1 VRFRFRS
8 PIAACVLSVLV
19 GGCAADAPTT
29 PAATPTLDAA
39 LAEVAHPA
47 LDFAT
52 ATFSGAGAVVPAI
65 IPSTCQLDTA
75 SQVFVCAQVTG
86 GWLTLD
92 QSYVLLDAAGAK
104 QSAFDPTTTKG
115 VSVTNAVSGQN
126 TDQGNTLTVDG
137 QETLDLTGLGSARH
151 TLNGTSLTLTTYVSA
166 ANLTHPPVQSTIT
179 TKITDLVIP
188 VVPSGQPVAWPLSG
202 TIATKTIV
210 EFGEPIP
217 SGGTSTTAVVTLT
230 FNGSSVVTLS
240 MTRPSG
246 GVQTCRLNLALVS
259 GGVGCP

>member
-1 VRFRFRS
+1 VLFRFRS

-19 GGCAADAPTT
+19 GGCAADTSTT

-39 LAEVAHPA
+39 LGEIAHPA

-65 IPSTCQLDTA
+65 IPSSCQLDTA
-75 SQVFVCAQVTG
+75 SQVFVCAPVTG

-137 QETLDLTGLGSARH
+137 QQTLDLTGIGSTRH

-166 ANLTHPPVQSTIT
+166 TNLTHPVQSTIT
-179 TKITDLVIP
+179 TQITDLVIP

-202 TIATKTIV
+202 TIATKTIA

-240 MTRPSG
+240 MTLPSG
-246 GVQTCRLNLALVS
+246 GVRTCRVNLALVQ
-259 GGVGCP
+259 GVGCP

>member
-1 VRFRFRS
+1 VLFRFRS

-19 GGCAADAPTT
+19 GGCAADASTT

-39 LAEVAHPA
+39 LTEIAHPA

-65 IPSTCQLDTA
+65 VPSSCQLDTA
-75 SQVFVCAQVTG
+75 SQVFVCAPVTG

-137 QETLDLTGLGSARH
+137 QETLDLAGIGSARH
-151 TLNGTSLTLTTYVSA
+151 TLNGTSLTLTTSVSA
-166 ANLTHPPVQSTIT
+166 TNLTHPPVQSTIT

-188 VVPSGQPVAWPLSG
+188 VVPSGQPIAWPLSG
-202 TIATKTIV
+202 TIAMKTIA
-210 EFGEPIP
+210 EFGETLPT
-217 SGGTSTTAVVTLT
+217 GGTSTTSVTTLT
-230 FNGSSVVTLS
+230 FNGSSVVTMSL
-240 MTRPSG
+240 TTPSG
-246 GVQTCRLNLALVS
+246 GIQTCRIDLARAEL
-259 GGVGCP
+259 GCL